1 MSRALG
7 ACLSI
12 LVLAGVLG
20 GCGDAGLRTERPPHL
35 QTSAVI
41 WQCARS
47 ALVRPRALTIACA
60 DDGIALTDLRW
71 SGWGA
76 ETARASGEIEDNPC
90 VPSCVAS
97 RQVEYPVRVSVSGL
111 VIGDHHAA
119 YSSVRILA
127 TGHHPAHTPGG
138 IRESLET
145 SGPGGRS

>member
-1 MSRALG
+1 MSRPLG

-12 LVLAGVLG
+12 LVLAGLLG
-20 GCGDAGLRTERPPHL
+20 GCGDGGLRTERPLHL

-41 WQCARS
+41 WECART

-76 ETARASGEIEDNPC
+76 ETARARGEIEDNPC

-97 RQVEYPVRVSVSGL
+97 RQVAYPVRVAVSGL

-127 TGHHPAHTPGG
+127 IGGHPAHTPRRIG
-138 IRESLET
+138 ETLET

>member
-7 ACLSI
+7 ACLSA
-12 LVLAGVLG
+12 VALAGLLG
-20 GCGDAGLRTERPPHL
+20 GCAGSGLRTERPPHL

-41 WQCARS
+41 WECART
-47 ALVRPRALTIACA
+47 AVVRPRALTIACA
-60 DDGIALTDLRW
+60 DDGIALVDLRW

-76 ETARASGEIEDNPC
+76 ETARASGELQDNPC

-97 RQVEYPVRVSVSGL
+97 RQVQYPVRVAVSGL
-111 VIGDHHAA
+111 VIGAHHAA

-127 TGHHPAHTPGG
+127 AGHHPPHTPRR
-138 IRESLET
+138 IRQTLET